1 MRRSKPPS
9 SDHTLRGRQIPELRV
24 QVGSD
29 LKAHTASEKVPRTR
43 KQVAGSG
50 MAVKKEEKVRVNDL
64 YREMQGFLSRN
75 YQVDTCKYMEY
86 WHCFKSG

>member
-29 LKAHTASEKVPRTR
+29 LKAHTAFENVPRTR
-43 KQVAGSG
+43 EHVAGSG
-50 MAVKKEEKVRVNDL
+50 MAVKKEETVRVKIRSQKCRFFEVVTID
-64 YREMQGFLSRN
+64 G
-75 YQVDTCKYMEY
+75 YME
-86 WHCFKSG
+86 